1 MEPINGIQLNKI
13 TDKNMNKN
21 FFKILAAGTI
31 VVLFS
36 FTFIPKKTKLYIIG
50 DSTAANKEEKAYP
63 ETGWGMA
70 LQSYFKADVT
80 VDNRALNGRSTKS
93 FRAEKR
99 WDPILAELNPGDYV
113 FIEFGHNDEK
123 VDKPAVG
130 VSLADFK
137 INLVNYVKETRS
149 KKAFP
154 VLLTPISRRSF
165 KNGVLLDSHGDYP
178 RITRQ
183 VADSLGVP
191 LIDMLVKTE
200 SLLNRLGEEP
210 SIKLF
215 NYVDSG
221 NVNYPNGKKDNTH
234 LSPEGAKQ
242 VAGLVVK
249 GIKELKLSLVKSLK

>member
-1 MEPINGIQLNKI
+1 MMK
-13 TDKNMNKN
+13 TN
-21 FFKILAAGTI
+21 FYTVLALAALT
-31 VVLFS
+31 VSLS
-36 FTFIPKKTKLYIIG
+36 FTVVPKKTTLYIIG
-50 DSTAANKEEKAYP
+50 DSTAANKDPKAFP

-70 LQSYFKADVT
+70 LQPFFKSDVN

-93 FRAEKR
+93 FRAEKH
-99 WDPILAELNPGDYV
+99 WDPILAQLNPGDYV

-123 VDKPAVG
+123 IDKPTVG

-137 INLVNYVKETRS
+137 TNLVNYVKETRS

-154 VLLTPISRRSF
+154 VLLTPVSRRSF
-165 KNGVLLDSHGDYP
+165 KNGVLIDSHGDYP

-183 VADSLGVP
+183 VADSLSVP

-200 SLLNRLGEEP
+200 SLLTRLGEEP

-221 NVNYPNGKKDNTH
+221 NVNYPNGKQDNTH

-249 GIKELKLSLVKSLK
+249 GIKELKLDLAKKLK

>member
-1 MEPINGIQLNKI
+1 MK
-13 TDKNMNKN
+13 TN
-21 FFKILAAGTI
+21 FFKIFTAGILAI
-31 VVLFS
+31 LLS
-36 FTFIPKKTKLYIIG
+36 FTFIQRQTKLYIIG

-70 LQSYFKADVT
+70 LQAYFKTDVT

-93 FRAEKR
+93 FRAEKH
-99 WDPILAELNPGDYV
+99 WDPILSQLNPGDYV

-165 KNGVLLDSHGDYP
+165 KNGVLIDSHGDYP

-183 VADSLGVP
+183 VADSLNVP
-191 LIDMLVKTE
+191 LIDMLAKTE
-200 SLLNRLGEEP
+200 SLLTRLGEEP

-234 LSPEGAKQ
+234 LSPDGAKQ

-249 GIKELKLSLVKSLK
+249 GIKDLKLSLAKSLK

>member
-1 MEPINGIQLNKI
+1 
-13 TDKNMNKN
+13 MNKN
-21 FFKILAAGTI
+21 FFKILATG
-31 VVLFS
+31 VLAISLS
-36 FTFIPKKTKLYIIG
+36 FTIAPKKTTLYIIG
-50 DSTAANKEEKAYP
+50 DSTAANKDPKTYP

-70 LQSYFKADVT
+70 LQSYFKIDVT

-99 WDPILAELNPGDYV
+99 WDPILAQLNPGDYV

-154 VLLTPISRRSF
+154 ILLTPISRRSF
-165 KNGVLLDSHGDYP
+165 KNGVLMDSHGDYP
-178 RITRQ
+178 RVTRQ

-215 NYVDSG
+215 NHVDSG

-234 LSPEGAKQ
+234 LSPDGAKQ

-249 GIKELKLSLVKSLK
+249 GIRELKLSLAKSLK

>member
-1 MEPINGIQLNKI
+1 MR
-13 TDKNMNKN
+13 TN
-21 FFKILAAGTI
+21 FFKIFAAGALAI
-31 VVLFS
+31 LCA
-36 FTFIPKKTKLYIIG
+36 FTFVQKKTRLYIIG
-50 DSTAANKEEKAYP
+50 DSTAANKKEAAYP

-70 LQSYFKADVT
+70 LQSYFKTDVT

-93 FRAEKR
+93 FRAEKH
-99 WDPILAELNPGDYV
+99 WEPILAQLNPGDYV

-130 VSLADFK
+130 VTLAEFK
-137 INLVNYVKETRS
+137 TNLINYVKETRS

-165 KNGVLLDSHGDYP
+165 KNGILINSHGDYP
-178 RITRQ
+178 GITRQ
-183 VADSLGVP
+183 VADSLQVP
-191 LIDMLVKTE
+191 LIDMLAKTE
-200 SLLNRLGEEP
+200 SLLTRLGDEP

-221 NVNYPNGKKDNTH
+221 NVNYLKGKKDDTH

-242 VAGLVVK
+242 VAGLVVE
-249 GIKELKLSLVKSLK
+249 GIKELKLNLTKSLK

>member
-1 MEPINGIQLNKI
+1 MRTNCFQVFAVGAL
-13 TDKNMNKN
+13 
-21 FFKILAAGTI
+21 FILC
-31 VVLFS
+31 S
-36 FTFIPKKTKLYIIG
+36 FAFMQKKTKLYIIG

-70 LQSYFKADVT
+70 LQSYFKTDIT

-93 FRAEKR
+93 FRTEKR
-99 WDPILAELNPGDYV
+99 WDPILAQLNPDDYV

-137 INLVNYVKETRS
+137 TNLINYIKETRS

-154 VLLTPISRRSF
+154 VLLTSISRRSF
-165 KNGVLLDSHGDYP
+165 KNGVLVDSHGDYP
-178 RITRQ
+178 SITRQ
-183 VADSLGVP
+183 VADSLQVP
-191 LIDMLVKTE
+191 LIDMLAKTE
-200 SLLNRLGEEP
+200 SLLTRLGDKP

-221 NVNYPNGKKDNTH
+221 NVNYPKGKKDDTH

-242 VAGLVVK
+242 VAGLVVE
-249 GIKELKLSLVKSLK
+249 GIRELKLNLAKSLK

>member
-1 MEPINGIQLNKI
+1 MR
-13 TDKNMNKN
+13 TN
-21 FFKILAAGTI
+21 FLKFFATGALFILC
-31 VVLFS
+31 S
-36 FTFIPKKTKLYIIG
+36 FALLQKKTKLYIIG

-63 ETGWGMA
+63 ETGWGMV
-70 LQSYFKADVT
+70 LQSYFKNDIA

-93 FRAEKR
+93 FRTEKH
-99 WDPILAELNPGDYV
+99 WDPIFEQLNPGDYV

-137 INLVNYVKETRS
+137 INLVNYIKETRS
-149 KKAFP
+149 KKALP

-165 KNGVLLDSHGDYP
+165 KNGLLVDSHGDYP

-183 VADSLGVP
+183 VADSLQVP
-191 LIDMLVKTE
+191 LIDMLAKTE
-200 SLLNRLGEEP
+200 NLLTRLEDKP

-221 NVNYPNGKKDNTH
+221 NVNYPKGKKDDTH

-249 GIKELKLSLVKSLK
+249 GIKELKLSLAKSLK

>member
-1 MEPINGIQLNKI
+1 MKNK
-13 TDKNMNKN
+13 
-21 FFKILAAGTI
+21 FYLAFALAALTAT
-31 VVLFS
+31 LS
-36 FTFIPKKTKLYIIG
+36 FTFIQKKTTLYIIG
-50 DSTAANKEEKAYP
+50 DSTAANKDPKTYP

-70 LQSYFKADVT
+70 LQSFFKPDVT

-99 WDPILAELNPGDYV
+99 WDPILAQLNPGDYV
-113 FIEFGHNDEK
+113 LIEFGHNDEK
-123 VDKPAVG
+123 VDKPTVG

-137 INLVNYVKETRS
+137 TNLINYVKETRS
-149 KKAFP
+149 KKALP

-165 KNGVLLDSHGDYP
+165 KNGVLIDSHGDYP

-183 VADSLGVP
+183 VADSLQVP

-215 NYVDSG
+215 NHVDSG

-242 VAGLVVK
+242 VAALVVK
-249 GIKELKLSLVKSLK
+249 GIKELKLDLAKKLK

>member
-1 MEPINGIQLNKI
+1 MRTNCLKFFAVGALFILCSFAFIQ
-13 TDKNMNKN
+13 
-21 FFKILAAGTI
+21 
-31 VVLFS
+31 
-36 FTFIPKKTKLYIIG
+36 KKTKLYIIG

-70 LQSYFKADVT
+70 LQSYFKTDVT

-93 FRAEKR
+93 FRAEKY
-99 WDPILAELNPGDYV
+99 WDPVLAQLNPGDYV

-137 INLVNYVKETRS
+137 TNLINYIKETRN
-149 KKAFP
+149 KNAFP

-165 KNGVLLDSHGDYP
+165 KNGVLVDSHGDYP

-183 VADSLGVP
+183 VADSLQVP
-191 LIDMLVKTE
+191 IIDMLAKTE
-200 SLLNRLGEEP
+200 SLLIRLGDKP

-221 NVNYPNGKKDNTH
+221 NVNYPKGKKDDTH

-249 GIKELKLSLVKSLK
+249 GIKELKLDLAKSLK

>member
-1 MEPINGIQLNKI
+1 M
-13 TDKNMNKN
+13 
-21 FFKILAAGTI
+21 
-31 VVLFS
+31 
-36 FTFIPKKTKLYIIG
+36 
-50 DSTAANKEEKAYP
+50 
-63 ETGWGMA
+63 
-70 LQSYFKADVT
+70 
-80 VDNRALNGRSTKS
+80 
-93 FRAEKR
+93 
-99 WDPILAELNPGDYV
+99 
-113 FIEFGHNDEK
+113 
-123 VDKPAVG
+123 
-130 VSLADFK
+130 
-137 INLVNYVKETRS
+137 
-149 KKAFP
+149 
-154 VLLTPISRRSF
+154 
-165 KNGVLLDSHGDYP
+165 DSHGDYP

-183 VADSLGVP
+183 IADSLSVP

>member
-1 MEPINGIQLNKI
+1 MKTKFLKI
-13 TDKNMNKN
+13 
-21 FFKILAAGTI
+21 FAAGALA
-31 VVLFS
+31 VLFS
-36 FTFIPKKTKLYIIG
+36 FTFVQRKTKLYIIG

-63 ETGWGMA
+63 ETGWGIA
-70 LQSYFKADVT
+70 LQSYFKTDIT
-80 VDNRALNGRSTKS
+80 VDNRASNGRSTKS

-99 WDPILAELNPGDYV
+99 WNPILAQLNPGDYV

-123 VDKPAVG
+123 VDKPTVG

-165 KNGVLLDSHGDYP
+165 KNGVLIDSHGDYP
-178 RITRQ
+178 SVTRQ
-183 VADSLGVP
+183 VADSLNVP
-191 LIDMLVKTE
+191 LIDMLAKTK
-200 SLLNRLGEEP
+200 SLLTRLGEEP

-242 VAGLVVK
+242 VAGLVVQ
-249 GIKELKLSLVKSLK
+249 GIKELKLSLIKSLK